1 MKLLLIAYSEAV
13 DQEIMEQIE
22 ACGVASYTKWTQVLG
37 RGATSGPHLLSHIWP
52 KGNNV
57 LAVAAEDE
65 TADALFRAI
74 GELRQSAGTE
84 GVKAFVLPIE
94 RAT

>member
-1 MKLLLIAYSEAV
+1 MKLLLIAYNEAV
-13 DQEIMEQIE
+13 DQEMMERLD
-22 ACGVASYTKWTQVLG
+22 ACGVTGYTKWTRVLG
-37 RGATSGPHLLSHIWP
+37 RGATSGPHLLSHVWP

-57 LAVAAEDE
+57 LAVAVEDE
-65 TADALFRAI
+65 AADAIFQAVD
-74 GELRQSAGTE
+74 ELRQSAGTE